1 MKVMLFRKFTMDI
14 LNATVFD
21 FVLFQKYSGRVISA
35 GDVFTNTLEWKN
47 IPGNISSHGSI
58 YVLRLIFAV

>member
-1 MKVMLFRKFTMDI
+1 MDI

-58 YVLRLIFAV
+58 YVLRLILAV

>member
-21 FVLFQKYSGRVISA
+21 FVLFQKYSGRVNSA

-58 YVLRLIFAV
+58 YVLTLILAV